1 MTDGGAAPRLDDT
14 SVLFSLALETGET
27 VPWVLD
33 VSSGTLRFTGGALEL
48 FGPEA
53 GEGSVSTRSFFA
65 VVHPDDRK
73 RLDDAAATALR
84 DGTDFSCEYRTL
96 TEGRTRW
103 LLARGRPV
111 YDGGTVRL
119 LGVTSEITDLRRAE
133 AALRDTQERMQA
145 LLSDAPIMLL
155 AFDRRGRVTVAE
167 GRELTTLGFDPQAV
181 VGGPLNAV
189 LGEVADTATEAVAA
203 GRALT
208 IRTGLGDRIY
218 DVSVRPSLGAEEA
231 GLVVA
236 TDVTERAEAEQE
248 LRQQMLHDPL
258 TGLANREHMHQF
270 LDECHRRDG
279 QLAVFY
285 IDLDDFKT
293 TNDTHGHDVGDAL
306 LAAVGRRLQA
316 AVRTQDLVA
325 RVGGDEFV
333 VVCTD
338 MDQTQARDIADR
350 IVTELARPFVREGLQ
365 SSGASVGV
373 AVVPCTELTPA
384 EWLRRADEAMYAAK
398 RSGRGRWCMAGS

>member
-1 MTDGGAAPRLDDT
+1 MTDDDT

-33 VSSGTLRFTGGALEL
+33 VGSGTLRFTGGALEL

-65 VVHPDDRK
+65 IVHPDDRK
-73 RLDDAAATALR
+73 RLDEAAATALR
-84 DGTDFSCEYRTL
+84 DGTDFSCEYRAL

-111 YDGGTVRL
+111 FAEDGTVRL

-155 AFDRRGRVTVAE
+155 AFDRQGIVTVAE
-167 GRELTTLGFDPQAV
+167 GRELTTMGFDPQAV
-181 VGGPLNAV
+181 VGRPLNAV
-189 LGEVADTATEAVAA
+189 LGAVADAATEAVGA

-208 IRTGLGDRIY
+208 IRAGIGDRIY
-218 DVSVRPSLGAEEA
+218 DVSVRPSIGGGEA
-231 GLVVA
+231 AIVVA

-258 TGLANREHMHQF
+258 TGLANREHLHQF
-270 LDECHRRDG
+270 LEECRRQDG
-279 QLAVFY
+279 QVAIFY
-285 IDLDDFKT
+285 IDLDDFKA

-333 VVCTD
+333 VVCAD
-338 MDQTQARDIADR
+338 MDETQAGDIAAR
-350 IVTELARPFVREGLQ
+350 IVTELARPFVREGLE

-373 AVVPCTELTPA
+373 AVVPSTDLTPA